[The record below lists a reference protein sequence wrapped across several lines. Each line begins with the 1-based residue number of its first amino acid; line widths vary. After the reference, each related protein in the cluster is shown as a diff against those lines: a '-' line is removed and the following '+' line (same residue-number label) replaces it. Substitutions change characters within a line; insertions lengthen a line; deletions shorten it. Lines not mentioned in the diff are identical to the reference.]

1 MYLTNYNITIFSG
14 SPTEFLEHYIFPILL
29 PALED
34 MLRAAKLEKCFEV
47 CQKNVFSLS
56 PKLNSL
62 LFMFLEK
69 LKVVFFVPTAELA
82 NQQLT
87 KIKDYIPIAW
97 IERVSDLPLCTE

>member
-69 LKVVFFVPTAELA
+69 PHEVQCLRFLNRVPLQVE
-82 NQQLT
+82 QL
-87 KIKDYIPIAW
+87 
-97 IERVSDLPLCTE
+97 RVA